1 MYPQALLM
9 LAPPNSVFG
18 IFFVFTPL
26 TATSTKEPPKL
37 PKKRVN
43 VYIDS
48 FNLYHSTLQHTH
60 PDCRWLNLL
69 ELSKRLINPETEE
82 IQTVYYFSALTTWI
96 PERAKKH
103 LLYIHAL
110 RTVGVKDILG
120 KFSIR
125 ERKCPLCSG
134 HYQAH
139 EEKKTD
145 INIAITL
152 LGDAVADKF
161 DTALILSG
169 DSDLAPVTTKLKQ
182 LCPEKKIGIIVPKG
196 QSAMHLKQHADFFKT
211 IQTKDL
217 KKSLLPEQITYN
229 GKTITA
235 PAGWLPPKDT

>member
-1 MYPQALLM
+1 MAK
-9 LAPPNSVFG
+9 
-18 IFFVFTPL
+18 I
-26 TATSTKEPPKL
+26 
-37 PKKRVN
+37 RIN
-43 VYIDS
+43 VYIDG
-48 FNLYHSTLQHTH
+48 FNLYHSILQHTH

-69 ELSKRLINPETEE
+69 ELSKRLINPKTEE
-82 IQTVYYFSALTTWI
+82 IKNVYYFSALTSWI

-110 RTVGVKDILG
+110 RTVGVKDVLG
-120 KFSIR
+120 KFSLR
-125 ERKCPLCSG
+125 ERKCPLCAG
-134 HYQAH
+134 RYQAH

-152 LGDAVADKF
+152 RADAVADKF

-196 QSAMHLKQHADFFKT
+196 QSAMNLKQHADFFKK

-217 KKSLLPEQITYN
+217 KKSLLPAQVTYN
-229 GKTITA
+229 GKIITA
-235 PAGWLPPKDT
+235 PAGWLPEPQNDGISRT

>member
-1 MYPQALLM
+1 VCSA
-9 LAPPNSVFG
+9 
-18 IFFVFTPL
+18 FFLFSPSD
-26 TATSTKEPPKL
+26 AEPRGAAEL
-37 PKKRVN
+37 PKKRIN
-43 VYIDS
+43 VYIDG

-60 PDCRWLNLL
+60 SDCRWLNLR

-103 LLYIHAL
+103 LIYIHAL

-120 KFSIR
+120 KFSMR
-125 ERKCPLCSG
+125 ERKCPLCTG
-134 HYQAH
+134 HYLAH

-182 LCPEKKIGIIVPKG
+182 LCPDKKIGIIIPKG
-196 QSAMHLKQHADFFKT
+196 QSAMHLKQHADFFKK

-217 KKSLLPEQITYN
+217 KKSLLPEQVTYN
-229 GKTITA
+229 GKIITA
-235 PAGWLPPKDT
+235 PSGWLPQEDT

>member
-1 MYPQALLM
+1 LP
-9 LAPPNSVFG
+9 LAQSAG
-18 IFFVFTPL
+18 ILKTLEHQPSREAASNQRFAVPL
-26 TATSTKEPPKL
+26 
-37 PKKRVN
+37 
-43 VYIDS
+43 
-48 FNLYHSTLQHTH
+48 
-60 PDCRWLNLL
+60 
-69 ELSKRLINPETEE
+69 LINPETEE

-120 KFSIR
+120 KFSMR
-125 ERKCPLCSG
+125 ERKCPLCAG
-134 HYQAH
+134 RYLAH

-182 LCPEKKIGIIVPKG
+182 LCPDKKIGIIVPKG
-196 QSAMHLKQHADFFKT
+196 QSAMHLKYAC
-211 IQTKDL
+211 
-217 KKSLLPEQITYN
+217 
-229 GKTITA
+229 
-235 PAGWLPPKDT
+235 